1 MNHDARDVAVS
12 CSNRQA
18 LDLYETALLQYH
30 SYVGDPIATIDRALA
45 EAPDFVLGHA
55 FRAGVL
61 MTLGEQRFVPEA
73 RASVAAAEALS
84 GQANARER
92 GLTQAAR
99 HLVDGDWD
107 AACRAYDRVLVDQP
121 RDAFAIQ
128 TAHLM
133 DFYRGDALNL
143 RNRISRVLPHW
154 SAGVPNYS
162 YILGMHAFGLEECNQ
177 YPQAEATGRKA
188 LELQPRD
195 GWAVHAV
202 VHVMEMQGRV
212 DEGIDWLESREAD
225 WAPDNGFAF
234 HNWWHLALFYL
245 DRQRHDRVL
254 ALYDRRIYPEPGEFV
269 LQLVDATALLWR
281 LYLLGVDTGSRFQVV
296 ADAWEQKLAV
306 ERGFYAFN
314 DVHALLAFLGAGR
327 ERAARQ
333 VLDDLAAT
341 ARGATGRAAMMAREV
356 GLPLGRGFQA
366 FARGRYEE
374 AISQIEP
381 VRDTAHRFGGSHAQR
396 DLLTLTL
403 IEAAIRAGQV
413 SLARHYLAERLV
425 HKPASALGWRLLAR
439 TERVEPTTT
448 PVASRKAA

>member
-1 MNHDARDVAVS
+1 MNHDARDVAVT
-12 CSNRQA
+12 CDNRSA
-18 LDLYETALLQYH
+18 LDLYETALSQYH
-30 SYVGDPIATIDRALA
+30 SYVGDPVATIDRALA
-45 EAPDFVLGHA
+45 EAPDFALGHA

-73 RASVAAAEALS
+73 RASVAAAESLS
-84 GQANARER
+84 DRANARER
-92 GLTQAAR
+92 CLTRAAR
-99 HLVDGDWD
+99 HLVEGDWD
-107 AACRAYDRVLVDQP
+107 AACRAYDRVLVDCP

-154 SAGVPNYS
+154 SAGVPSYS
-162 YILGMHAFGLEECNQ
+162 YVLGMHAFGLEECNQ

-188 LELQPRD
+188 LALQPKD

-202 VHVMEMQGRV
+202 THVMEMQGRI
-212 DEGIDWLESREAD
+212 DEGIDWLEGREAD

-254 ALYDRRIYPEPGEFV
+254 ALYDRRICAEPSEFI
-269 LQLVDATALLWR
+269 LQLVDATAMLWR
-281 LYLLGVDTGSRFQVV
+281 LYLLGVDTGARFQAI
-296 ADAWEQKLAV
+296 ADAWEKKLEV

-314 DVHALLAFLGAGR
+314 DAHALMAFLGAGR

-356 GLPLGRGFQA
+356 GLPLGRGLQA

-374 AISQIEP
+374 AIGQIEP
-381 VRDTAHRFGGSHAQR
+381 VRDSAHRFGGSHAQR
-396 DLLTLTL
+396 DLLTLTA
-403 IEAAIRAGQV
+403 IEAAIRAGRPA
-413 SLARHYLAERLV
+413 LARHYVAERLV

-439 TERVEPTTT
+439 TERAEPA
-448 PVASRKAA
+448 ASAAVRKAA